1 MRLRQPRATAL
12 LLLLPAVQVLSAQ
25 VLKDVDDTKV
35 ARVTS
40 SDVATATGAAAAAV
54 ALSPKQQGTKDAP
67 VDGFDGKPH
76 AGPYV
81 DDQKVAT
88 KKGPGGIEEL
98 RPNTRKPTI
107 AEKEE
112 LASKIEKDD
121 SVMNDPDRQSP
132 KGNTGTEGGVSA
144 KDKERLEHEDKTGE
158 KMEKVPESPK
168 EAPELPTSHGDQQH
182 IKDKQETSKDGKKD
196 ADGETRKLGAQG
208 LEVSRNAKFMYDSCF
223 TANETIE
230 THGSSRKPS

>member
-25 VLKDVDDTKV
+25 VLADARDPKA
-35 ARVTS
+35 ARVATS
-40 SDVATATGAAAAAV
+40 DIATATGTPAAAAP
-54 ALSPKQQGTKDAP
+54 LTPSTNKGTKDAP

-81 DDQKVAT
+81 DDKAVAS

-98 RPNTRKPTI
+98 RPGTRKPTTT
-107 AEKEE
+107 EKEQ
-112 LASKIEKDD
+112 LTAKIEDDD
-121 SVMNDPDRQSP
+121 SVMNDPNRQSP

-144 KDKERLEHEDKTGE
+144 KDKERLAHEGKTGE

-168 EAPELPTSHGDQQH
+168 EAPEVPTSHGEQQH
-182 IKDKQETSKDGKKD
+182 IKDKQEATKDKSKD
-196 ADGETRKLGAQG
+196 ADGETRVLGAQG
-208 LEVSRNAKFMYDSCF
+208 LEVRCDQ
-223 TANETIE
+223 T
-230 THGSSRKPS
+230 

>member
-12 LLLLPAVQVLSAQ
+12 LLLLPAVQVLSAS
-25 VLKDVDDTKV
+25 VLADVDDSKV
-35 ARVTS
+35 ARAVS
-40 SDVATATGAAAAAV
+40 SDVAAATGAPAAAA

-81 DDQKVAT
+81 DESKVPT
-88 KKGPGGIEEL
+88 EKGPGGIEEL
-98 RPNTRKPTI
+98 RPGTRKPTT

-112 LASKIEKDD
+112 LESKIEKDD

-144 KDKERLEHEDKTGE
+144 KDKERLAHEGKTGE
-158 KMEKVPESPK
+158 KMEKVPEAPK
-168 EAPELPTSHGDQQH
+168 EAPDVPSSHSNQQH
-182 IKDKQETSKDGKKD
+182 IKEKEESTKDGKKD
-196 ADGETRKLGAQG
+196 AADGETRVLGAQG
-208 LEVSRNAKFMYDSCF
+208 LEVRCNSKPRYR
-223 TANETIE
+223 
-230 THGSSRKPS
+230 SSPS